1 MKVAVLYRSNSEQER
16 GILEF
21 EQNYSRQTGRSLS
34 LYDLN
39 TQDGWS
45 LAKLY
50 DITSYPAVL
59 AMSDDGQ
66 LLQMWQGENLPL
78 MNEVMYYDRASQLYF
93 LPLRAIV
100 NMLVRRDTFWV
111 NQMSGNQPRSIAKNG

>member
-21 EQNYSRQTGRSLS
+21 EQNYQRQTGRSLS

-39 TQDGWS
+39 NQNGWDM
-45 LAKLY
+45 AKLY

-59 AMSDDGQ
+59 ALSDDGQ

-78 MNEVMYYDRASQLYF
+78 LNEVMYYDRTS
-93 LPLRAIV
+93 
-100 NMLVRRDTFWV
+100 
-111 NQMSGNQPRSIAKNG
+111 